1 MVADPSAHPIT
12 GLEDGPTMPTSLII
26 GSGPAAAGAAM
37 ALARDPHQEITV
49 LDIGGRLEA
58 EREALRGAMASSP
71 EGLWSDHDL
80 QTISRHAVRTGSGAL
95 PEKRAYGSDF
105 PFRDFGQLDGIRADA
120 GANASV
126 VSGAYGGFS
135 NVWGAQIMPFSRATF
150 DHWPISYPEMV
161 PHYRVALDEM
171 NLAGEEDG
179 LASTFPLLTKAR
191 PLPQLSERTLDVLS
205 RYELHR
211 GRLQS
216 LGITVGRARLAM
228 QADRCTNCGLC
239 MTGCPY
245 GLIYSASQT
254 FDRLRADG
262 RIAYRDGLMAVRL
275 VEDAAGPKVQVK
287 DVQSGQTTSL
297 GADRIFV
304 ACGGIGTTRLVLGS
318 LEHFDRPVE
327 LGESVQF
334 VLPTVS
340 RRGTGDPRA
349 QRNFTLNQFNLVYDV
364 EGDGYDLCQV
374 HFYPYNP
381 VFMESLPA
389 PLRLR
394 VAQPMVGSL
403 LRRLSVGLGYVPSWG
418 SPGVRITARRP
429 APGRLPDVEV
439 GDTTAN
445 GWPPLLVR
453 LARTLVRVAPTLDLW
468 PVLPMTTVSAPAK
481 SYHFGGSFPHADH
494 RSGLGTDRLG
504 RLAAWP
510 SIHLVDASVFPTVP
524 ATTFTLTI
532 MANAHRIASEV
543 LTGAVGPT

>member
-1 MVADPSAHPIT
+1 
-12 GLEDGPTMPTSLII
+12 MPTSLII

-37 ALARDPHQEITV
+37 ALAGEPDQEITV

-58 EREALRGAMASSP
+58 EQESIRAAMASTP
-71 EGLWSDHDL
+71 EELWSVGDL
-80 QTISRHAVRTGSGAL
+80 ESVSRHAVRTAPGTL

-105 PFRDFGQLDGIRADA
+105 PFRDFGQLDGISADA

-150 DHWPISYPEMV
+150 DRWPISYQEMV
-161 PHYRVALDEM
+161 PHYRVALTEM
-171 NLAGEEDG
+171 HLAGEEDG
-179 LASTFPLLTKAR
+179 LASTFPLLIDAQ
-191 PLPQLSERTLDVLS
+191 PLPDLSERTLDVLS
-205 RYELHR
+205 RYERHR

-216 LGITVGRARLAM
+216 LGVTVGRARLAL

-254 FDRLRADG
+254 FDRLRAES
-262 RIAYRDGLMAVRL
+262 RISYRDGLMAVRL
-275 VEDAAGPKVQVK
+275 AEGADGPKVQVK
-287 DVQSGQTTSL
+287 DVNSGRTTSL

-334 VLPTVS
+334 VLPALS
-340 RRGTGDPRA
+340 RRATGDPRA

-364 EGDGYDLCQV
+364 EGDGYDLCQI

-381 VFMESLPA
+381 VFLDSLPS

-394 VAQPMVGSL
+394 MAEPAVGSIL
-403 LRRLSVGLGYVPSWG
+403 ARVSVGLGYVPSWG
-418 SPGVRITARRP
+418 SPGVKVTARRP
-429 APGRLPDVEV
+429 PPDRLPDVEV
-439 GDTTAN
+439 GDTPAT
-445 GWPPLLVR
+445 GWPPMLVR
-453 LARTLVRVAPTLDLW
+453 LAKTLVRTAPSLDLW
-468 PVLPMTTVSAPAK
+468 PVLAMTTVSAPAK
-481 SYHFGGSFPHADH
+481 SYHFGGSFPHAAE
-494 RSGLGTDRLG
+494 RSGLGTDRVG

-510 SIHLVDASVFPTVP
+510 NIHLVDASVFPTVP

-543 LTGAVGPT
+543 SSGAVRPE